1 MKRTRSGRRTMCQM
15 ADEREK
21 YVLQKTESMVRDRLK
36 GESSGHDW
44 WHIHRVRN
52 NAARIA
58 AEEDG
63 ADAYIIELASLLHD
77 ISDWKFN
84 GGDDDA
90 SSRIAEE
97 WLGGLEV
104 PEQIIREVCATI
116 SGVSFKG
123 SGVNTVP
130 STLEG
135 MIVQDADRLD
145 AMGAIGIARAFAYG
159 GKAGREIFDPSE
171 EPHMHLTFDDYKRNR
186 GHTINHFYE
195 KLLLLRDRMNTE
207 AGRRIA
213 AGRHDFMLAF
223 IVRFKGEWEGT
234 L

>member
-1 MKRTRSGRRTMCQM
+1 MKRTRAGRRTMCQM

-21 YVLQKTESMVRDRLK
+21 CVLQKTESMVRDRLK

-104 PEQIIREVCATI
+104 PEHIIGEVCAAI
-116 SGVSFKG
+116 AGVSFKG
-123 SGVNTVP
+123 SGVSTVP

-135 MIVQDADRLD
+135 RIVQDADRLD
-145 AMGAIGIARAFAYG
+145 AMGAVGIARAFAYG

-171 EPHMHLTFDDYKRNR
+171 QPRMHMTFDDYKKNR

-207 AGRRIA
+207 AARRIA

-223 IVRFKGEWEGT
+223 IDRFKSEWEGT